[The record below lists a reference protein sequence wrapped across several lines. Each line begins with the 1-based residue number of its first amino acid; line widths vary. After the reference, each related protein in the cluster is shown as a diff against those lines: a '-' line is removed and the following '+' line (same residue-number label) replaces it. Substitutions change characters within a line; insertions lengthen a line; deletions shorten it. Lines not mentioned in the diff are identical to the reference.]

1 MAIAV
6 KNAKLWV
13 LKGPDRAGFTAEA
26 LEPLAAAGVN
36 LTGLMSYCYPGESD
50 RAAVEVFPVKGRKA
64 ESAARAAGLEPA
76 HTPCLLVEGDDR
88 PGLGAALSRAVAEA
102 GISMSFLVAQAI
114 GRKFS
119 ALIGF
124 DSEADASAAT
134 KAMKAAARKRGRNRG
149 R

>member
-13 LKGPDRAGFTAEA
+13 LKGPDRAGLTAEA

-36 LTGLMSYCYPGESD
+36 LSCLMSYCYPGQSD
-50 RAAVEVFPVKGRKA
+50 RAAVEVFPVKGKKA
-64 ESAARAAGLEPA
+64 ENAARAAGLEPA
-76 HTPCLLVEGDDR
+76 NTPCLLVEGDDR
-88 PGLGAALSRAVAEA
+88 LGLGAALSRAIADA
-102 GISMSFLVAQAI
+102 GISMTFLVGQAI

-124 DSEADASAAT
+124 GSEADAVVAT
-134 KAMKAAARKRGRNRG
+134 KAMKAAARKSGRR
-149 R
+149 